1 MKITLYK
8 INGLTVF
15 GFEDISPQYA
25 QEMLKSFAEA
35 EKGEAKYA
43 FIIGGSVEFHES
55 YYREIG
61 A

>member
-15 GFEDISPQYA
+15 GFEDVKPEYA

-35 EKGEAKYA
+35 ENGGAKYA
-43 FIIGGSVEFHES
+43 FIVGGSIEFHES
-55 YYREIG
+55 YLKEQG
-61 A
+61 K